1 MSRGLGD
8 GASQRD
14 FQRGGAW
21 ERLRPRRAVARWA
34 AALAGMA
41 LLIAAAL
48 AGPAALF
55 AQEDGGETEAAGS
68 VTVILHPVGD
78 FYVLP
83 ASAAP
88 TTASALFGD
97 VELSSLWKHRTG
109 RDWIAYDPATGAED
123 FSIAGGDLL
132 WIVVPRLQEIIVP
145 LTESPVPPIHSIT
158 LTLRAGGGFYR
169 VPEGSPTTAALLFG
183 GTDVTVVWGYNSVS
197 RAWDRSYDP
206 VQNQGNFV
214 IEADDLLWI
223 EAPRAQTVGG

>member
-8 GASQRD
+8 RSSQRD

-21 ERLRPRRAVARWA
+21 ERLRPRRPGARWTA
-34 AALAGMA
+34 VLAGMA

-55 AQEDGGETEAAGS
+55 AQEAGGETEAEGS
-68 VTVILHPVGD
+68 FTVILHPGGD

-97 VELSSLWKHRTG
+97 VELTSLWKHRTG

-123 FSIAGGDLL
+123 FAIAGGDLL
-132 WIVVPRLQEIIVP
+132 WIVVPSLQEIIVP
-145 LTESPVPPIHSIT
+145 LTESPVPPLRSIT
-158 LTLRAGGGFYR
+158 LTLRAGGAFYL
-169 VPEGSPTTAALLFG
+169 VPEGAPTTAARLFG
-183 GTDVTVVWGYNSVS
+183 GTDVTIAWGYNNDS
-197 RAWDRSYDP
+197 RVWDRSYDP
-206 VQNQGNFV
+206 AQNQGNFV
-214 IEADDLLWI
+214 IEAGDLLWI
-223 EAPRAQTVGG
+223 EAPQAQIVGG